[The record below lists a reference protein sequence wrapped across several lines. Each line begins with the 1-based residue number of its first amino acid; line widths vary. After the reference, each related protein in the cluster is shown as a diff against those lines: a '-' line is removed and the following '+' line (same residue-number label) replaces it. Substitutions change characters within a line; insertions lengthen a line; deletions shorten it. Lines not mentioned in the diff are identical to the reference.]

1 MYLLSPPSVPNNETT
16 KKGVT
21 HLTTLKQTAS
31 TGCKNSKIFRWISG
45 GTARKGTLFGK
56 FFQASV
62 ATGMQEGRRLVLA
75 RWGGMTNDRL
85 EGIVWMLVLVLIG
98 IIDEVVKNLS
108 FALMTWRR
116 TRKSSRETRS
126 CRVVM

>member
-1 MYLLSPPSVPNNETT
+1 
-16 KKGVT
+16 
-21 HLTTLKQTAS
+21 
-31 TGCKNSKIFRWISG
+31 
-45 GTARKGTLFGK
+45 
-56 FFQASV
+56 
-62 ATGMQEGRRLVLA
+62 LVLA